1 MKELLELFLSLN
13 ISTQIACIIYLLIVI
28 YANCY
33 LITNRKALARTIRK
47 IKHCGMED
55 WEWRDY
61 LKRMSEIYIRNIRM
75 NLEDIVFERRI
86 KDC

>member
-1 MKELLELFLSLN
+1 MLEIFLSLS
-13 ISTQIACIIYLLIVI
+13 IPKQIACIVYLWIII

-47 IKHCGMED
+47 IKHYGMED

-61 LKRMSEIYIRNIRM
+61 LKRMKEIYIRNTRI
-75 NLEDIVFERRI
+75 NLGNITFERRI
-86 KDC
+86 RDC